1 MTGTP
6 SVIWLVSRKWPPAM
20 GGMETY
26 AHRLAAELAT
36 CAAVRR
42 SVLPGRPDGSPPG
55 AVRLVAFGLATA
67 LRLLTTRFRPD
78 VVHVSDMA
86 SWPLAL
92 AARLR
97 SRRTALVLSAHGTDV
112 SYPRRGGL
120 RGRAYG
126 GYLRLGARLLPGAAV
141 IANSAATAAAAA
153 ECGHGDVAVVRL
165 AADAGPAGTPASPTR
180 VLFAGR
186 LLPMKGCGWFAREV
200 LPRLPEDMTLAV
212 AGTLG
217 DASEAEILNRPRV
230 EYLGRLD
237 PTDLRAAFAGSLC
250 VVVPNVHGAD
260 GRFEGFGLVALEA
273 AAAGGV
279 VLAADHGGLPDAV
292 RDGVTGFLL
301 PPGDAAAW
309 ADAVVR
315 IRGWSDARRAGF
327 LRGAQAVVRRDYGW
341 HRVARETLAVY
352 RAAAAGTRADI
363 AAAEAAG
370 AASDLVRNSS

>member
-6 SVIWLVSRKWPPAM
+6 STIWFVSRKWPPAM

-36 CAAVRR
+36 QGTLRR
-42 SVLPGRPDGSPPG
+42 SVLPGRPDGTPPG
-55 AVRLVAFGLATA
+55 TLRLMAFGLATA
-67 LRLLTTRFRPD
+67 VRLLATRSPAD

-86 SWPLAL
+86 SWPLAF

-112 SYPRRGGL
+112 SYPRRGGP

-126 GYLRLGARLLPGAAV
+126 AYLRLGARLLPGAAV
-141 IANSAATAAAAA
+141 IANSAATAEAAA
-153 ECGHGDVAVVRL
+153 GFGFDSVSVVRL
-165 AADAGPAGTPASPTR
+165 AADAVSIGTPVSRTR

-212 AGTLG
+212 AGTLC
-217 DASEAEILNRPRV
+217 DAEEAEILNRPRV

-237 PTDLRAAFAGSLC
+237 PAALRAAFAGALC
-250 VVVPNVHGAD
+250 VVVPNVPRHD
-260 GRFEGFGLVALEA
+260 GLFEGFGLVALEA

-279 VLAADHGGLPDAV
+279 VLAADHGGLRDAV
-292 RDGVTGFLL
+292 QDGVTGLLL
-301 PPGDAAAW
+301 PPGDAEAW
-309 ADAVVR
+309 ADAIVR
-315 IRGWSDARRAGF
+315 VRAWSDRAEPISCAAPRR
-327 LRGAQAVVRRDYGW
+327 RSGA
-341 HRVARETLAVY
+341 TT
-352 RAAAAGTRADI
+352 AGTALRVRPSPSTGRHPRPRA
-363 AAAEAAG
+363 
-370 AASDLVRNSS
+370 RT